1 MVDGVLGAPGDH
13 AVVQQDSN
21 PDPAHATT
29 LHLKMVVPAAQAQ
42 LQELQPVS
50 SANLE
55 FLNKDTSCIMF
66 KVL

>member
-13 AVVQQDSN
+13 AVLQQDLN
-21 PDPAHATT
+21 PDPAHATI

-55 FLNKDTSCIMF
+55 F
-66 KVL
+66 